1 MGKSPD
7 ITGETYGKVTV
18 LGRSD
23 RRGKRGKRT
32 VMLWEC
38 RCECGAI
45 TYKAKDSLTN
55 PDLSMCAECA
65 GKYATAK
72 ARENA
77 GFVDGTQLSKIRNT
91 KPSAANTSGCRG
103 VYYVSKFDRWRAE
116 IKFRKKR
123 YYLGTFK
130 NYEDAVKARQ
140 AAEAELF
147 ESFLERFQKEEFNSK

>member
-7 ITGETYGKVTV
+7 ITGETYGKLTV

-23 RRGKRGKRT
+23 RRGKRGQRT

-45 TYKAKDSLTN
+45 IYKAKDTLTN

-65 GKYATAK
+65 AKYASAK
-72 ARENA
+72 ARASA
-77 GFVDGTQLSKIRNT
+77 GYIEGTQLSKIRDMT
-91 KPSAANTSGCRG
+91 PSSANTSGHRG
-103 VYYVSKFDRWRAE
+103 VYYESKFDRWRAE
-116 IKFRKKR
+116 IKFQRKR

-130 NYEDAVKARQ
+130 KFEDAVKARKV
-140 AAEAELF
+140 AEADLF
-147 ESFLERFQKEEFNSK
+147 ESFLERVQTESDTK